1 MKANDVLDRLL
12 LYRDEETCFLRHGI
26 AVEERLGAGDFVGR
40 CWSDEHGLR
49 GFVSVEVGT
58 NCLSKLLRLGGCF
71 AEEGF

>member
-1 MKANDVLDRLL
+1 MKGNDALDGLP
-12 LYRDEETCFLRHGI
+12 LYPDEGTGFLRHGM
-26 AVEERLGAGDFVGR
+26 AVEERMGAADFVGI

-58 NCLSKLLRLGGCF
+58 NCLSELLRFGGCF